1 MSESDAAPS
10 VETPIVDRSERGGNV
25 TLLVTLALSL
35 VAAAGT
41 FALLDRT
48 LAEPYVMG
56 LLGLLAVVGVFS
68 LFGGAVGLLRF
79 GARGDGENPLA
90 KRFLDTMVDGVCV
103 TDAEGRIVYANAA
116 YGRLIRAET
125 ASEVRTV

>member
-1 MSESDAAPS
+1 MSDSDAAPS

-48 LAEPYVMG
+48 LAEREHPHPCRHRRHEM
-56 LLGLLAVVGVFS
+56 LS
-68 LFGGAVGLLRF
+68 LSG
-79 GARGDGENPLA
+79 
-90 KRFLDTMVDGVCV
+90 
-103 TDAEGRIVYANAA
+103 
-116 YGRLIRAET
+116 
-125 ASEVRTV
+125 